1 MPRGENLNRDRKPGP
16 GTPKGM
22 KNRVTTNLKATVEEA
37 FDRLGGVSWLVK
49 LAKSDPA
56 VFCQLLSKLLPKSIE
71 LGGTLKHKHELNFR
85 SRLEDAKLRT
95 MEGTQSAGSSEQV
108 C

>member
-1 MPRGENLNRDRKPGP
+1 
-16 GTPKGM
+16 M

-56 VFCQLLSKLLPKSIE
+56 VFCQLLSKPVAQIY
-71 LGGTLKHKHELNFR
+71 
-85 SRLEDAKLRT
+85 
-95 MEGTQSAGSSEQV
+95 
-108 C
+108 